1 MNRAND
7 RCELASLR
15 ITPSYGLPP
24 LPTNKL
30 SLVQQGESYWI
41 ETIEQ
46 LGRKR
51 KQSRTSVA
59 PETVAQQLERLRNA
73 TIPAF
78 PISPLVCDG
87 EYEELTIYGEYSTLT
102 LGWWTLSPFGADALA
117 DFAGWLR
124 GLGLPDEDDQ
134 DHDEG

>member
-1 MNRAND
+1 MAD
-7 RCELASLR
+7 RRELAYLR
-15 ITPSYGLPP
+15 ITPSGYFQPAA
-24 LPTNKL
+24 THKL
-30 SLVQQGESYWI
+30 TLVQQGENCWI
-41 ETIEQ
+41 ETTEQ
-46 LGRKR
+46 RGRKH

-59 PETVAQQLERLRNA
+59 PEAVAQQLELLRNA

-87 EYEELTIYGEYSTLT
+87 EYEELTIHGEFSNLT
-102 LGWWTLSPFGADALA
+102 LGWWTIAPAGADGLA

-134 DHDEG
+134 EDDNG

>member
-7 RCELASLR
+7 RRELACLR
-15 ITPSYGLPP
+15 ITPSGYFQPAA
-24 LPTNKL
+24 THKL
-30 SLVQQGESYWI
+30 TLVQQGDNCWI
-41 ETIEQ
+41 ETTEQ

-59 PETVAQQLERLRNA
+59 PEAVAQQLERLRNA

-87 EYEELTIYGEYSTLT
+87 EYEELTIHGEYSTLT
-102 LGWWTLSPFGADALA
+102 LGWWTMPPFGADALA

-134 DHDEG
+134 DDDNG